1 MAVGA
6 SNSSRECVHLYTAQI
21 PEAAQPSIIEEIE
34 SLNERLCLKLLRVR
48 VAIKMPN
55 IFPQLPHEHIQ
66 GSTPL
71 QLPKYIYMHMYIP
84 HSFTHTLGTH
94 VNSLHT
100 YTYTQTYIHYLYSH
114 SPRDIYKHYLHTY
127 TECINY
133 NRRNIIHK
141 NWKSCFYKKYGLNPK
156 IGIVSPGGQCLITFK
171 CEI

>member
-1 MAVGA
+1 MDGKKEERKEARKAKSQTKKHSTDMAVGA

-21 PEAAQPSIIEEIE
+21 PDAAQRAILEEIE
-34 SLNERLCLKLLRVR
+34 SLNERSCLKFLRVR

-71 QLPKYIYMHMYIP
+71 QLPKYIYMLMYIP

-100 YTYTQTYIHYLYSH
+100 HIHTDIHTLLIFTHTKRHIQTLFTHIHRVYKLQKMKYYS
-114 SPRDIYKHYLHTY
+114 
-127 TECINY
+127 
-133 NRRNIIHK
+133 
-141 NWKSCFYKKYGLNPK
+141 
-156 IGIVSPGGQCLITFK
+156 
-171 CEI
+171 